1 MGKNYTS
8 FSYKNTSPMTEKIK
22 INGTGSSYEL
32 GYNLPLKYKDFSWSS
47 SITLNDYNATGES
60 ITNNLEWKTS
70 YIGLQNTIDYQFYD
84 SFYLF
89 ISAQAGLNL
98 STIVYGKQQINNSA
112 NSLMSN
118 KDFSGLELVETRD
131 GNNSFQDTEWDEPLT
146 EEEQDE
152 APSEWD
158 MYNQGEIN
166 DSFYE
171 FDGGIDSLTIEV
183 GSYSTTID
191 DQMYFKETITYVIV
205 IMVATIWMT
214 NEMIKKKKK

>member
-1 MGKNYTS
+1 MMKKRILFLFCLFSSTIFSQGVFFKMGKNYTS

-60 ITNNLEWKTS
+60 RINNLEWKTS
-70 YIGLQNTIDYQFYD
+70 YIGLQNTIDYQFFD

-112 NSLMSN
+112 NSLMGN
-118 KDFSGLELVETRD
+118 KDFSGLLLQPTLGVNAKYYISKT
-131 GNNSFQDTEWDEPLT
+131 GYL
-146 EEEQDE
+146 
-152 APSEWD
+152 
-158 MYNQGEIN
+158 
-166 DSFYE
+166 
-171 FDGGIDSLTIEV
+171 SL
-183 GSYSTTID
+183 GCNLAKSYSLNPTPDKVSFNTYQILFGG
-191 DQMYFKETITYVIV
+191 YFELNKD
-205 IMVATIWMT
+205 
-214 NEMIKKKKK
+214 KHL

>member
-60 ITNNLEWKTS
+60 RINNLEWKTS
-70 YIGLQNTIDYQFYD
+70 YIGLQNTIDYQFFD
-84 SFYLF
+84 SFYFF

-112 NSLMSN
+112 NSLMGN
-118 KDFSGLELVETRD
+118 KDFSGLLLQPTLGVNAKYYISKT
-131 GNNSFQDTEWDEPLT
+131 GYL
-146 EEEQDE
+146 
-152 APSEWD
+152 
-158 MYNQGEIN
+158 
-166 DSFYE
+166 
-171 FDGGIDSLTIEV
+171 SL
-183 GSYSTTID
+183 GCNLAKSYSLNPTPDKVSFNTYQILFGG
-191 DQMYFKETITYVIV
+191 YFELNKD
-205 IMVATIWMT
+205 
-214 NEMIKKKKK
+214 KHL